1 MAWVPPPLPVVTQE
15 DTTTVVLEGNRRV
28 TCLKLLHDPHLAPTK
43 EIQESF
49 QDLTDSTTTTVPR
62 SISVI
67 AYDSRQE
74 YDDFLEMRHTA
85 DGAWVPAPYVPGT
98 AAAPAPGGAGAAG
111 VVAGA
116 GFEPATSG
124 LWSGLWLRA
133 ASLARA
139 VVVTVQYAQVLC
151 HHRLRCLHYV
161 LSLAPAPGLP
171 RPQPCGPPRPLPRAM
186 FLEETL

>member
-1 MAWVPPPLPVVTQE
+1 MTALARSIVLLGGLGPSPLPVVTQE

-98 AAAPAPGGAGAAG
+98 AVAAALGTAAAPAPGGAGAAG

-124 LWSGLWLRA
+124 L
-133 ASLARA
+133 
-139 VVVTVQYAQVLC
+139 
-151 HHRLRCLHYV
+151 
-161 LSLAPAPGLP
+161 
-171 RPQPCGPPRPLPRAM
+171 
-186 FLEETL
+186 